1 MNYKRKILVIFNLA
15 MDLDNPILATTNL
28 WVNEFSKH
36 FDSVYVYSTHLGR
49 YQVSPNVKVTELGG
63 GSLIQ
68 KVRAIGVLCGSLR
81 FIIGNSRNIA
91 IFHHQS
97 PRTAVFPGLFVRA
110 LGIPQ
115 GLWYSHSSK
124 PPTFRIGK
132 SIVNY
137 VFSSSKESLPI
148 HSTNSIFLSHG
159 IDVDRA
165 LASSRIKDN
174 PRKDILFVGRISP
187 IKMLQECIT
196 AINDSGEVNLGFTVV
211 GPVGSNTSYQDELK
225 RKAQKMGVKLKFEKE
240 VKHDLVFE
248 TMSKFSMFY
257 AGMKNSVDKSCLEA
271 AASGCL
277 IVTTDEASARLSG
290 MKEFWFAI
298 TGIDELP
305 KLSDQIRMINTID
318 ERLIEGHRLE
328 VQSRTVSRN
337 SVATLIKSISE
348 KLV

>member
-36 FDSVYVYSTHLGR
+36 FDRVYVYSTHLGR
-49 YQVSPNVKVTELGG
+49 YQVPPNVDVTELGG
-63 GSLIQ
+63 GSLFQ
-68 KVRAIGVLCGSLR
+68 RVRAISVLCKSLLL
-81 FIIGNSRNIA
+81 IIRSSRNIVV
-91 IFHHQS
+91 FHHQS
-97 PRTAVFPGLFVRA
+97 PRTSVFPGLFVRA

-132 SIVNY
+132 SVVNY

-148 HSTNSIFLSHG
+148 HSANSVFLSHG
-159 IDVDRA
+159 IDVEKA
-165 LASSRIKDN
+165 VSSSRIKNN

-187 IKMLQECIT
+187 IKMLQECLT
-196 AINDSGEVNLGFTVV
+196 AMKDSGEGNLGFTVV
-211 GPVGSNTSYQDELK
+211 GPIGSNMRYQEELK
-225 RKAQKMGVKLKFEKE
+225 GKAKKMGVKLIFEKE
-240 VKHDLVFE
+240 ISHELIYE
-248 TMSKFSMFY
+248 TMSRFSMFY

-290 MKEFWFAI
+290 MKEFWSTI
-298 TGIDELP
+298 TGADKLP
-305 KLSDQIRMINTID
+305 KLSEQIRIINTID
-318 ERLIEGHRLE
+318 EELLEEFRLD
-328 VQSRTVSRN
+328 VQARAVSRN
-337 SVATLIKSISE
+337 SVATLIKNISE